1 MNQEV
6 EDYLVPEMWT
16 AFGANR
22 LLELVSGSS
31 VVRAVRSGESVTVV
45 DWAIRHF

>member
-6 EDYLVPEMWT
+6 EDHLVPEMWT

-22 LLELVSGSS
+22 LLERVSGSL
-31 VVRAVRSGESVTVV
+31 VIRVVRSGESVTVV
-45 DWAIRHF
+45 D